1 MKGEGGG
8 HNSTSI
14 EFELDCNLFPF
25 SLSTDSKNIRV
36 VSERQGEVLPQEQYF
51 LAKNTKDFQNI
62 PPALCYIWAGKGG
75 IFKSRPRI
83 PKFCMGS

>member
-51 LAKNTKDFQNI
+51 LAKIQRIFI
-62 PPALCYIWAGKGG
+62 PFYTPRTMLYLGGKGG
-75 IFKSRPRI
+75 YFQKS
-83 PKFCMGS
+83 S